1 MITRFIY
8 PFFFLIKNK
17 LREAFEEV
25 NDNKNTLIRIKII
38 IIKQPILTPA

>member
-25 NDNKNTLIRIKII
+25 NDNKNTPIKMIII
-38 IIKQPILTPA
+38 IIKQPILTLA